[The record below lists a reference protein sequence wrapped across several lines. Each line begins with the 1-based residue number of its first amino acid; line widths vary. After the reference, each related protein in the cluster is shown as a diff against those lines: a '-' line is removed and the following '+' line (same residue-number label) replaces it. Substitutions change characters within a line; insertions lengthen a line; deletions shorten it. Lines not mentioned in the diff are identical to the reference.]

1 MQVRISGKNFEIGEA
16 LPEKVRSRL
25 AAVIGKH
32 FQGGAETTVVFS
44 HEGSGYRADCT
55 THLDAGVVLKAEG
68 VDGDVHRA
76 FDAALDHLE
85 KQIRRY
91 KRRLK
96 NHHEKAKSPKGAEA

>member
-1 MQVRISGKNFEIGEA
+1 MKVRVSGKRLEIGNA

-25 AAVIGKH
+25 AVVIEKH
-32 FQGGAETTVVFS
+32 FTRGAEATVVFS
-44 HEGSGYRADCT
+44 HEGSGFRADCT

-68 VDGDVHRA
+68 VDGNVHRA
-76 FDAALDHLE
+76 FDAALEHLE

-96 NHHEKAKSPKGAEA
+96 NHHEKVRTPKSART